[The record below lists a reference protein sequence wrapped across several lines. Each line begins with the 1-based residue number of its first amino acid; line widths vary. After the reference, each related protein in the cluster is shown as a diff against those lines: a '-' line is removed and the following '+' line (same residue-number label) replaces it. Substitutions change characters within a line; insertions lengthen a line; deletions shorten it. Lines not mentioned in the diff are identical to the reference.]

1 MIENQMI
8 ENQAP
13 DIRNVRESEPERTA
27 DVVNRGVRSDG
38 PDEPSPDAGA
48 GVLFARKESD
58 DLRLRWHTIQGH
70 FVDEPRHAVEEADQL
85 VASVIGRLTETF
97 ADQRS
102 ALAQELSKGQ
112 SASTED
118 LRRSLR
124 EYRSLFDRLLAL

>member
-1 MIENQMI
+1 MI

-13 DIRNVRESEPERTA
+13 DIRGVRESEPEKTA
-27 DVVNRGVRSDG
+27 DVVNRGVRSGRPHD
-38 PDEPSPDAGA
+38 PSPDGGAGA
-48 GVLFARKESD
+48 LFARKESD
-58 DLRLRWHTIQGH
+58 DLRVRWHKIQGH

-102 ALAQELSKGQ
+102 ALAQEWSKGE